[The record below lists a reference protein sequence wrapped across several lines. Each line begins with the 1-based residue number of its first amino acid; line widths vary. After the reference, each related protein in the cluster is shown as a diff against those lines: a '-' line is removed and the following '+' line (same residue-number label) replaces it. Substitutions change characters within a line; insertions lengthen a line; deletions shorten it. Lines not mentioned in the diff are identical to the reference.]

1 MRKLLFRTALPAL
14 IILVSCKG
22 NIHREFRTFD
32 NYTWNRFDKVTYT
45 FTVDNQGTQA
55 DIVLSLRYLE
65 QLPYDELPLNIIL
78 TTPSGEERI
87 VEKTII
93 VKDKDNNLQGE
104 GAGSFWDI
112 REVIYPTFFFN
123 KNGQYKVEVEH
134 VIPRPEV
141 VGVVDLGLIVKR
153 K

>member
-45 FTVDNQGTQA
+45 FTVDNQGTQ
-55 DIVLSLRYLE
+55 VRYCAVAE
-65 QLPYDELPLNIIL
+65 VTSSSCL
-78 TTPSGEERI
+78 TTNCPSI
-87 VEKTII
+87 SSSPLLPAKSASWKKPII

-104 GAGSFWDI
+104 GAGSLLGH
-112 REVIYPTFFFN
+112 P
-123 KNGQYKVEVEH
+123 G
-134 VIPRPEV
+134 
-141 VGVVDLGLIVKR
+141 GDLPYFLLQ
-153 K
+153 